1 MSTKIAINGFG
12 RIGRLTFR
20 NLIESDK
27 VEIVA
32 INDLTAVDMLAH
44 LLKYDS
50 AHGRFNGT
58 LEHTE
63 NSLIVNGKEITV
75 YAQRDPETLPWAEL
89 NIDVVI
95 ESTGFFRD
103 AEGMGKHIKAG
114 AKKVALS
121 APASGDIKT
130 IVLGV
135 NDGELTAD
143 DTMVS
148 NASCTTNCLSPM
160 AKVLDEKF
168 GIENGFMCTI
178 HAYTSDQRIQDAPHS
193 DKRRARAAAVNMIPT
208 STGAAKAVALVLPQL
223 KGKLDGYAMRVP
235 TITGSATDL
244 TVTLSKEVTAEEV
257 NAAMRGVNDGEL
269 TADDTM
275 VSNASC
281 TTNCLSPMAKVLD
294 EKFGIENGFMC
305 TIHAYTSD
313 QRIQDAP
320 HSDKRRARAAAVNM
334 IPTSTGAAKAVAL
347 VLPQLKGKLDG
358 YAMRV
363 PTITGSATD
372 LTVTLSKEVTAE
384 EVNAAMREAA
394 KGPLKGILMYTE
406 DPIVSSDI
414 VGDKH
419 SCIFDAGITSVKGNL
434 VKVLGWYDNEAGYSA
449 RLANLVERL
458 A

>member
-27 VEIVA
+27 VEVVA

-58 LEHTE
+58 VTHTE

-75 YAQRDPETLPWAEL
+75 YAQRDPETLPWGEIGVDL
-89 NIDVVI
+89 VI

-135 NDGELTAD
+135 NDDQLTDA

-168 GIENGFMCTI
+168 GIESGFMCTI

-244 TVTLSKEVTAEEV
+244 TVQLSREVTAEEI
-257 NAAMRGVNDGEL
+257 NAAM
-269 TADDTM
+269 
-275 VSNASC
+275 
-281 TTNCLSPMAKVLD
+281 K
-294 EKFGIENGFMC
+294 
-305 TIHAYTSD
+305 
-313 QRIQDAP
+313 
-320 HSDKRRARAAAVNM
+320 
-334 IPTSTGAAKAVAL
+334 
-347 VLPQLKGKLDG
+347 
-358 YAMRV
+358 
-363 PTITGSATD
+363 
-372 LTVTLSKEVTAE
+372 
-384 EVNAAMREAA
+384 EAA
-394 KGPLKGILMYTE
+394 EGPLKGILMYTE

-414 VGDKH
+414 VGDTH
-419 SCIFDAGITSVKGNL
+419 SCIFDAGVTSAKGNL

>member
-1 MSTKIAINGFG
+1 MSKIAINGFG

-20 NLIESDK
+20 NLIENDN

-32 INDLTAVDMLAH
+32 INDLTATDMLAH

-58 LEHTE
+58 VEHTE

-89 NIDVVI
+89 GIDVVI

-168 GIENGFMCTI
+168 GIESGFMCTI

-244 TVTLSKEVTAEEV
+244 TVQLKKEVTAKEI
-257 NAAMRGVNDGEL
+257 NAAM
-269 TADDTM
+269 
-275 VSNASC
+275 
-281 TTNCLSPMAKVLD
+281 K
-294 EKFGIENGFMC
+294 
-305 TIHAYTSD
+305 
-313 QRIQDAP
+313 
-320 HSDKRRARAAAVNM
+320 
-334 IPTSTGAAKAVAL
+334 
-347 VLPQLKGKLDG
+347 
-358 YAMRV
+358 
-363 PTITGSATD
+363 
-372 LTVTLSKEVTAE
+372 
-384 EVNAAMREAA
+384 EAA
-394 KGPLKGILMYTE
+394 EGPLKGILMYTE

-419 SCIFDAGITSVKGNL
+419 SCIFDAGVTSAKGNL

>member
-1 MSTKIAINGFG
+1 MSKIAINGFG

-20 NLIESDK
+20 NLIENDN
-27 VEIVA
+27 VDIVA
-32 INDLTAVDMLAH
+32 INDLTATDMLAH

-58 LEHTE
+58 VEHTE

-89 NIDVVI
+89 GIDVVI

-168 GIENGFMCTI
+168 GIESGFMCTI

-244 TVTLSKEVTAEEV
+244 TVTLSKEVTAEEI
-257 NAAMRGVNDGEL
+257 NAAM
-269 TADDTM
+269 
-275 VSNASC
+275 
-281 TTNCLSPMAKVLD
+281 K
-294 EKFGIENGFMC
+294 
-305 TIHAYTSD
+305 
-313 QRIQDAP
+313 
-320 HSDKRRARAAAVNM
+320 
-334 IPTSTGAAKAVAL
+334 
-347 VLPQLKGKLDG
+347 
-358 YAMRV
+358 
-363 PTITGSATD
+363 
-372 LTVTLSKEVTAE
+372 
-384 EVNAAMREAA
+384 EAA
-394 KGPLKGILMYTE
+394 EGPLKGILMYTE

-419 SCIFDAGITSVKGNL
+419 SCIFDAGVTSAKGNL

>member
-27 VEIVA
+27 VEVVA

-58 LEHTE
+58 VAHTE

-75 YAQRDPETLPWAEL
+75 YAQRDPETLPWGEIGVDL
-89 NIDVVI
+89 VI

-135 NDGELTAD
+135 NDDQLTD
-143 DTMVS
+143 SDTMVS

-168 GIENGFMCTI
+168 GIESGFMCTI

-244 TVTLSKEVTAEEV
+244 TVQLSREVTAEEI
-257 NAAMRGVNDGEL
+257 NAAM
-269 TADDTM
+269 
-275 VSNASC
+275 
-281 TTNCLSPMAKVLD
+281 K
-294 EKFGIENGFMC
+294 
-305 TIHAYTSD
+305 
-313 QRIQDAP
+313 
-320 HSDKRRARAAAVNM
+320 
-334 IPTSTGAAKAVAL
+334 
-347 VLPQLKGKLDG
+347 
-358 YAMRV
+358 
-363 PTITGSATD
+363 
-372 LTVTLSKEVTAE
+372 
-384 EVNAAMREAA
+384 EAA
-394 KGPLKGILMYTE
+394 EGPLKGILMYTE

-419 SCIFDAGITSVKGNL
+419 SCIFDAGVTSAKGNL